1 MPAVSVAQQR
11 FMGMVRAAQKGTLKK
26 PSPSVARAAKSMS
39 TEDAHDFA
47 ATKHKGLPAKI
58 KQATFGEKMADFTMD
73 DPGNLAIRHDGTGE
87 DDPSVA
93 MSWDDVMSNDI
104 SNHIPD
110 PIARRNFIAAL
121 MGLPVD
127 QPQAQ
132 PLPAQE
138 MAKAAY
144 VKLNPATR
152 EASKPKSPFQTPPH
166 IGQPKAGPIVPP
178 ATQDAGKMVMRSAP
192 TVPNPIVPPAQSGDP
207 MPTQKV
213 AGACTVPA
221 SMNRYTS
228 AGKKGK
234 KTMPQPHAR
243 RLKQAAGPMTPS
255 RFGAAMAAAHAIE
268 TVREKQALGGIGTA
282 IGAVGGLTQS
292 PSGHRMEG
300 VGRGV
305 GQGLGWD
312 IGGGLGATA
321 GMGLGALGG
330 AAAGPAIAQLIAALQ
345 GRQADPNAM
354 AQAAITGGTAGAG
367 LGGLGGYFGGGML
380 GRGAAKG
387 MMGDPTWEEDN
398 SARQTTAAQMAAP

>member
-1 MPAVSVAQQR
+1 
-11 FMGMVRAAQKGTLKK
+11 MGMVRAAQKGTLKK

-47 ATKHKGLPAKI
+47 ATKHKGLPKKI

-73 DPGNLAIRHDGTGE
+73 GTGE
-87 DDPSVA
+87 NDPSVA

-110 PIARRNFIAAL
+110 PVARRDFIAAL
-121 MGLPVD
+121 MGLPVE
-127 QPQAQ
+127 QPM
-132 PLPAQE
+132 PAQE

-144 VKLNPATR
+144 VKLHPVTR
-152 EASKPKSPFQTPPH
+152 EASKPKSPFQTPPRV
-166 IGQPKAGPIVPP
+166 GQPKAGPIVPP
-178 ATQDAGKMVMRSAP
+178 ATQDAGKMVVRSAP
-192 TVPNPIVPPAQSGDP
+192 SVPNPIVPPAQSGDP

-213 AGACTVPA
+213 AGACTVPT

-243 RLKQAAGPMTPS
+243 RLKQAAGPMTPHS
-255 RFGAAMAAAHAIE
+255 FGAAMAAE
-268 TVREKQALGGIGTA
+268 MGLEKQALGGIGTA
-282 IGAVGGLTQS
+282 IGAAGGLMGS

-300 VGRGV
+300 MGRGV

-312 IGGGLGATA
+312 IGGGFGMGAGA
-321 GMGLGALGG
+321 GLGALGG

-345 GRQADPNAM
+345 GRQADP
-354 AQAAITGGTAGAG
+354 QALQQSMMGGATAGAG
-367 LGGLGGYFGGGML
+367 LGGVAGYLGGGLL
-380 GRGAAKG
+380 GRGAAQG
-387 MMGDPTWEEDN
+387 LMGDPTWEQEN